1 MVTHLQ
7 PGKVLS
13 QDAGPWAQLRVLPS
27 VVTWYG
33 CLHGCHSNERLFG
46 LMQQRGHH
54 CKGGWEWRGEEWPL

>member
-33 CLHGCHSNERLFG
+33 CLHGCHSNKRLFG
-46 LMQQRGHH
+46 LVQQ
-54 CKGGWEWRGEEWPL
+54 